1 MIDYSHLISKQ
12 LYIDG
17 WSEGTSERQ
26 ATTVNPFND
35 EPIATIRQASQAD
48 VDRAYQVA
56 EQRQSAWAEL
66 PPKDRA
72 AVMNK
77 AADFIEENF
86 DGIVA
91 LIQAESASTIAKASI
106 ETGLAIGSLRES
118 AQFPTRITGSILPSN
133 TPGKTNFVFR
143 EPLGV
148 VGVISPWNFP
158 FALSMR
164 SVAPALACGNA
175 VVLKPA
181 SDTPLVGGLLL
192 GRIFEAAGLPEGLL
206 NIVVGA
212 GSEIGDYFVE
222 HEIPSLI
229 SFTGSTPVG
238 QNVGVKAIGSK
249 RMKKVSLELGG
260 NAPLVVLDDADMDQ
274 AVGAATLGKFL
285 HQGQICMAIN
295 RIIVDA
301 RVYDEFVDRY
311 AERVKTLTF
320 GDQRDPGTI
329 VGPLINDQQVESVTA
344 KIEKARSEGARE
356 LVSGPIEGRVVAPH
370 VFADLT
376 PDMELFREEI
386 FGPVVGIIKAD
397 NEEHALELAN
407 DTEFGLSSAVYTR
420 DLSRGVRFARH
431 IKAGMTHVNDI
442 TVNDEAHVMFG
453 GEKNSGLGRFNGEWA
468 IDAFT
473 TEHWVGVAP
482 GDATF
487 PF

>member
-1 MIDYSHLISKQ
+1 MSDYSHLISEQ
-12 LYIDG
+12 LFIDG
-17 WSEGTSERQ
+17 WVDGTSGRT

-35 EPIATIRQASQAD
+35 EPIATIRQASRAD
-48 VDRAYQVA
+48 VDKAYDVA
-56 EQRQSAWAEL
+56 KQRQTAWAEL

-86 DGIVA
+86 DAVVA

-106 ETGLAIGSLRES
+106 ETGLALGSLREA
-118 AQFPTRITGSILPSN
+118 AQFPTRIRGSIHPSD
-133 TPGKTNFVFR
+133 TPGKTNYIFR

-192 GRIFEAAGLPEGLL
+192 GRIFEAAGLPEGVL

-212 GSEIGDYFVE
+212 GSEIGDHFVE
-222 HEIPSLI
+222 HEVPSLI

-238 QNVGVKAIGSK
+238 QNVGVKAVGGK
-249 RMKKVSLELGG
+249 RMKKVALELGG
-260 NAPLVVLDDADMDQ
+260 NAPLVILDDADMDQ

-295 RIIVDA
+295 RIIVQA
-301 RVYDEFVDRY
+301 PVYDEFVEKY
-311 AERVKTLTF
+311 TERVRGLTY
-320 GDQRDPGTI
+320 GDQLDPGTI
-329 VGPLINDQQVESVTA
+329 VGPLINDQQVASVTA
-344 KIEKARSEGARE
+344 KIDQARSEGARE
-356 LVSGPIEGRVVAPH
+356 LLSGPIEGRVIAPH
-370 VFADLT
+370 VFADVT
-376 PDMELFREEI
+376 ADMELFREEI

-397 NEEHALELAN
+397 DEEHALALAN

-420 DLSRGVRFARH
+420 DLARGMAFARR
-431 IKAGMTHVNDI
+431 IEAGMTHVNDI

-482 GDATF
+482 GDAQF